1 MAVPEK
7 AMRLTNSVRHIA
19 LGAKRIGPSDPN
31 EVMFVTIAVR
41 RRSGAVDLADQEHW
55 AANPPGS
62 RRYVSSGEFARQW
75 GADPVDL
82 DLVAAFAE
90 RRGLVVAER
99 NVEQRIVIVSGK
111 VSQISDAFGVGL
123 GRYEVEPRAGD
134 EGRGRSRG
142 PRRGRSQQAGKPEV
156 YRGYEGYAHLPED
169 VARVVEGVFG
179 LDNRRMAR
187 RAVTP
192 LPTITPLTPPQ
203 VAALYDFPKSPHHI
217 DKETIGLLEFSD
229 PVIGTCGYLPADLNA
244 YFTTAAGIGPGF
256 VTPPLVDIGVN
267 GATNSPGSG
276 SVFNADAEVTLDI
289 SVAGSVAQGAHIQVY
304 FTTWDENG
312 WVLALKR
319 AVHPHAGERRP
330 SVLSISWDWAEFD
343 SFGNL
348 AWTPAV
354 MSVLHATFQ
363 EAAMFGMTVFVAS
376 GDNGSNCQVYDGS
389 AHVYYPESDPWVTS
403 CGGTTIGDVSGSSF
417 VEVAWTDNGI
427 TGGGVSDF
435 FDLPHW
441 QRHAHIPLS
450 VNPGQRKGRGVPD
463 IAGYANGY
471 EIVLQG
477 ASSPGWWGTSET
489 APLYAALIAIINA
502 HLQER
507 VGYLNPL
514 LYSRDARGVFRDI
527 DDGRTNAANGAP
539 GYACGPG
546 WDGCT
551 GWGSLKGHALL
562 KLLRREEKTDELA
575 EEPHVTGK
583 VAALIFD
590 PFGDFE
596 GFTLENGQGGEQR
609 FESREPEVERLIRR
623 AWEERV
629 VTTVLTHHHS
639 ARSIQSILLRG
650 PPPLH
655 R

>member
-1 MAVPEK
+1 MATPEK
-7 AMRLTNSVRHIA
+7 RRRLINSARHVA
-19 LGAKRIGPSDPN
+19 PGAKPIGPSDPN
-31 EVMFVTIAVR
+31 EVLSVTVAVR
-41 RRSGAVDLADQEHW
+41 RRPGAPELPDQEHW
-55 AANPPGS
+55 AEHPPGS
-62 RRYVSSGEFARQW
+62 RRYISSEEFARQW
-75 GADPVDL
+75 GADPADL
-82 DLVAAFAE
+82 DLVAAFAA
-90 RRGLVVAER
+90 RHGLAVTER
-99 NVEQRIVIVSGK
+99 NPEQRIVVVSGK
-111 VSQISDAFGVGL
+111 VSQIRDAFGVEL
-123 GRYEVEPRAGD
+123 LRYEAQPQAGD
-134 EGRGRSRG
+134 EDRGRAQA
-142 PRRGRSQQAGKPEV
+142 PRRGRRRDRGEHEV
-156 YRGYEGYAHLPED
+156 YRGYAGYVHLPED
-169 VARVVEGVFG
+169 VAPVVEGVFG
-179 LDNRRMAR
+179 LDTRRTAR
-187 RAVTP
+187 RAITP

-203 VAALYDFPKSPHHI
+203 VAALYDFPKPPHHI
-217 DKETIGLLEFSD
+217 HKETVGLLEFSD
-229 PVIGTCGYLPADLNA
+229 PVVGTCGYLPADLNA

-343 SFGNL
+343 SLGNL
-348 AWTPAV
+348 AWTPAAI
-354 MSVLHATFQ
+354 SVLHGAFH
-363 EAAMFGMTVFVAS
+363 EAALFGITVFVAS
-376 GDNGSNCQVYDGS
+376 GDDGSNCQVYDGN

-403 CGGTTIGDVSGSSF
+403 CGGTTIGNVSGSSF

-441 QRHAHIPLS
+441 QRHADIPLS

-502 HLQER
+502 HLRER

-514 LYSRDARGVFRDI
+514 LYSRHARHVLRDI

-539 GYACGPG
+539 GYTCGPG
-546 WDGCT
+546 WDACT

-562 KLLRREEKTDELA
+562 KLLRHDEEAEELA
-575 EEPHVTGK
+575 KEPQVTGK
-583 VAALIFD
+583 VEALIFD

-596 GFTLENGQGGEQR
+596 GFTLKDRHGGEHQ
-609 FESREPEVERLIRR
+609 FDSREPEVERLIRR

-629 VTTVLTHHHS
+629 TATVLAPHHS
-639 ARSIQSILLRG
+639 AHHVESIILRG
-650 PPPLH
+650 PPPSH
-655 R
+655 P

>member
-1 MAVPEK
+1 
-7 AMRLTNSVRHIA
+7 MRVTLRR
-19 LGAKRIGPSDPN
+19 AKPIGPSDPN
-31 EVMFVTIAVR
+31 EVMSVTIAVR
-41 RRSGAVDLADQEHW
+41 RRSTAPELPDQEHW

-62 RRYVSSGEFARQW
+62 RRYITPEEFARQY
-75 GADPVDL
+75 GADPADL
-82 DLVAAFAE
+82 DLVVAFAA
-90 RRGLVVAER
+90 RHGLAVAER
-99 NVEQRIVIVSGK
+99 SVEQRLVILSGK
-111 VSQISDAFGVGL
+111 VSQISDAFGVEL
-123 GRYEVEPRAGD
+123 ARYEMERRAED
-134 EGRGRSRG
+134 EDRRRARGRQ
-142 PRRGRSQQAGKPEV
+142 RGRRRERGEREV
-156 YRGYEGYAHLPED
+156 YRGYEGYVHLPED
-169 VARVVEGVFG
+169 VAHVVEGVFG

-187 RAVTP
+187 RGVTP

-203 VAALYDFPKSPHHI
+203 VAGLYDFPKPQHHI

-229 PVIGTCGYLPADLNA
+229 PVVGTCGYLPADLNA

-256 VTPPLVDIGVN
+256 VTPPLVDVGVN

-289 SVAGSVAQGAHIQVY
+289 SVAGSVAQGAHVQVY

-343 SFGNL
+343 SLGNL
-348 AWTPAV
+348 AWTPAA
-354 MSVLHATFQ
+354 MSVVSAAFQ

-376 GDNGSNCQVYDGS
+376 GDDGSNCQVNDGN
-389 AHVYYPESDPWVTS
+389 AHVYYPESDPWVIS

-427 TGGGVSDF
+427 TGGGISDV

-441 QRHAHIPLS
+441 QHRAHIPLS
-450 VNPGQRKGRGVPD
+450 VNPGQRKGRGTPD

-502 HLQER
+502 HLHER

-514 LYSRDARGVFRDI
+514 LYSHHARKIFRDI
-527 DDGRTNAANGAP
+527 DDGRTNAAGGAP
-539 GYACGPG
+539 GYLCGPG
-546 WDGCT
+546 WDACT
-551 GWGSLKGHALL
+551 GWGSLKGHAML
-562 KLLRREEKTDELA
+562 KFLRHEEEA
-575 EEPHVTGK
+575 EELEKEPQVTGK

-596 GFTLENGQGGEQR
+596 GFMLEDRHGGEHR
-609 FESREPEVERLIRR
+609 FDSREPEVEHLIRR

-629 VTTVLTHHHS
+629 ITTVRTRRHS
-639 ARSIQSILLRG
+639 AHHANSIILRG
-650 PPPLH
+650 PPPVH
-655 R
+655 H